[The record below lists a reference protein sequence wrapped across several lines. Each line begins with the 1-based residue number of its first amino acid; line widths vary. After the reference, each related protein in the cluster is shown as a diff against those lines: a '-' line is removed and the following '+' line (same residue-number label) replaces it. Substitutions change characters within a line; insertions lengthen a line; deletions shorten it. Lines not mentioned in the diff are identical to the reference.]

1 MSKVSFTSK
10 RAPIHHYVLAVIL
23 GAILTIAVALL
34 VGASNPGDFW
44 LAAGI
49 GALCAV
55 YPAMSLGIKVFVSR
69 HTVTRDPHGEQS
81 VELQWMRQAGA
92 GAFLDVLVATIVA
105 ALVLTIGRLEI
116 DALPVLL
123 GLVGL
128 SAVDAGLRYVAIR
141 HRALK

>member
-1 MSKVSFTSK
+1 MSKASFTSR
-10 RAPIHHYVLAVIL
+10 RAPVHHYVLATTL
-23 GAILTIAVALL
+23 GAILTIAVAVL

-49 GALCAV
+49 GALCTV
-55 YPAMSLGIKVFVSR
+55 YPAMSLGAKVFVSN
-69 HTVTRDPHGEQS
+69 HTVARDAHGEQS

-105 ALVLTIGRLEI
+105 VLVLVIGRFTV

-123 GLVGL
+123 GLVVL
-128 SAVDAGLRYVAIR
+128 SALDAGVRYLVIR
-141 HRALK
+141 YRALK

>member
-1 MSKVSFTSK
+1 MSKASFTSR
-10 RAPIHHYVLAVIL
+10 RAPVHHYVLAIIL
-23 GAILTIAVALL
+23 GAILTTAVSVL

-49 GALCAV
+49 GALCTV
-55 YPAMSLGIKVFVSR
+55 YPAMSLGAKVFVSN
-69 HTVTRDPHGEQS
+69 HTVARDAHGEQS

-105 ALVLTIGRLEI
+105 VLVLVIGRFTV

-123 GLVGL
+123 GLVVL
-128 SAVDAGLRYVAIR
+128 SALDAGVRYLVIR
-141 HRALK
+141 YRALK

>member
-1 MSKVSFTSK
+1 
-10 RAPIHHYVLAVIL
+10 
-23 GAILTIAVALL
+23 
-34 VGASNPGDFW
+34 
-44 LAAGI
+44 
-49 GALCAV
+49 
-55 YPAMSLGIKVFVSR
+55 MSLGAKVFISR

-92 GAFLDVLVATIVA
+92 GAFLDVLVATIVV
-105 ALVLTIGRLEI
+105 ALVLTVGRFQIE
-116 DALPVLL
+116 ALPVLL

>member
-23 GAILTIAVALL
+23 GAILTITVALL
-34 VGASNPGDFW
+34 VGASNSGDFW

-49 GALCAV
+49 GALCAA

-69 HTVTRDPHGEQS
+69 HTVTRDQHGEQS

-92 GAFLDVLVATIVA
+92 GAFLDVLVAIIVA
-105 ALVLTIGRLEI
+105 ALVLAVGRFEI
-116 DALPVLL
+116 DALPVLV
-123 GLVGL
+123 GLIGL

>member
-1 MSKVSFTSK
+1 MSKASFTSR
-10 RAPIHHYVLAVIL
+10 RAPVHHYVLAVIL
-23 GAILTIAVALL
+23 GVILTIAVSLL
-34 VGASNPGDFW
+34 VGALNPDDFW

-49 GALCAV
+49 GALCAA
-55 YPAMSLGIKVFVSR
+55 YPALSLGGKVFVSR
-69 HTVTRDPHGEQS
+69 NTVTRDPRGEQS

-92 GAFLDVLVATIVA
+92 GAFLDVLVATVVA
-105 ALVLTIGRLEI
+105 VLVLAIGRFAV

>member
-1 MSKVSFTSK
+1 MSKASFTSR
-10 RAPIHHYVLAVIL
+10 RAPAHHYVLAVIL
-23 GAILTIAVALL
+23 GAILTIAASLL

-49 GALCAV
+49 GALCAA
-55 YPAMSLGIKVFVSR
+55 YPSMSLGGRIFVSR

-81 VELQWMRQAGA
+81 VELQWMRQAGS
-92 GAFLDVLVATIVA
+92 GAFLDVLVATIVVA
-105 ALVLTIGRLEI
+105 VVLAVGRFAV

-128 SAVDAGLRYVAIR
+128 SALDAGLRYLAIR

>member
-23 GAILTIAVALL
+23 GAILTIAVALM

-123 GLVGL
+123 GLIGL